1 MTILCLR
8 YYLFKFSVTIC
19 LLQNGHHPFAVCID
33 KKSEAT
39 TIPMWLVDFRANVHA
54 KIYER
59 KGPVHEH
66 NYSPFGARTRASN
79 AYCPVKKGV
88 KWVFL

>member
-8 YYLFKFSVTIC
+8 YSLFNFSVNIC
-19 LLQNGHHPFAVCID
+19 LLQNGHHPFAVYID

-39 TIPMWLVDFRANVHA
+39 TIPMWLVEFRANFFS

-59 KGPVHEH
+59 ETPLHEH
-66 NYSPFGARTRASN
+66 NYS
-79 AYCPVKKGV
+79 
-88 KWVFL
+88 